1 MFPCLLLDFFDFFNI
16 LVAVFNEGL
25 KADLVI
31 RTASVGSEQKVIVG
45 QKELALLL
53 ALLRFGNVPAVI
65 AANKFLLQFLIGNVP
80 VDFCHNDS
88 LSFYFNR
95 PDRVDLPVILSKS
108 PR

>member
-1 MFPCLLLDFFDFFNI
+1 MFTCFLLDFSDFLDI
-16 LVAVFNEGL
+16 LVAVFDESL
-25 KADLVI
+25 KTDLVI

-53 ALLRFGNVPAVI
+53 ALLRIGNVPAVI
-65 AANKFLLQFLIGNVP
+65 AAHHFLFQFLIGNVP

-88 LSFYFNR
+88 LSFYFNH
-95 PDRVDLPVILSKS
+95 PDRVDLPVILLKS